1 MKLKIKAFLIGF
13 DYAIKHYDKIE
24 DHHFHSLP
32 GATWHD
38 KSTQKIY
45 RDSIKFGRKY
55 MQYRYE
61 ILAFCMIF
69 MGIVILITI

>member
-1 MKLKIKAFLIGF
+1 MIKLKAFLTGF
-13 DYAIKHYDKIE
+13 DYGVKHYDKIE

-38 KSTQKIY
+38 QSTQKIY
-45 RDSIKFGRKY
+45 RKGIFFARKY

-61 ILAFCMIF
+61 TLTLIVLLFTTLLF
-69 MGIVILITI
+69 MFTW

>member
-1 MKLKIKAFLIGF
+1 MIKLKAFLKGF
-13 DYAIKHYDKIE
+13 DYAVKHYEKIE

-38 KSTQKIY
+38 QSTQHVY
-45 RDSIKFGRKY
+45 RKSIEFGRKY

-61 ILAFCMIF
+61 IIAMSMIF
-69 MGIVILITI
+69 MGIVLLVTT